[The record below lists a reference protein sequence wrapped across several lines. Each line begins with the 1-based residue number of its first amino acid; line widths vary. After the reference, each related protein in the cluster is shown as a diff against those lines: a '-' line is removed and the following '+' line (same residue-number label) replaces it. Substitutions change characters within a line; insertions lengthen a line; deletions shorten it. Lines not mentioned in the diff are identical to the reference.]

1 MVITAIISG
10 LTAGVIVY
18 SAYSKQTGM
27 SYKTINND
35 TYLKEFLEVYSS
47 INDEYYEDVNKEEL
61 VESAIS
67 AMLSYLGDSYTS
79 FLSSEE
85 TDLLNESLAGEY
97 QGIGVTISE
106 HEIIEVFAKSPA
118 EIAGVKVGD
127 IITKINDKDVTKLNT
142 SEVASLIKESNDESV
157 SITVLRDDKE
167 VNLNVLIS
175 TLYVPAITSNVIEN
189 TDIGYI
195 RIATFSSSVVNQVSD
210 ALTDLKKEN
219 IKSLIIDVRVN
230 SGGYLS
236 AAEGISNLFLDKGK
250 VIYTLKSKNSTNI
263 VKDTTDIKEEMPV
276 VVLIDSAS
284 ASASE
289 ILAAALKD
297 SYGAILVGNKSYGKG
312 KVQQTVSLINGS
324 MAKYT
329 SAKWYRPN
337 GECIDG
343 VGIIPDYE
351 VDIAYETDKDGNI
364 INATDTQLNKAVE
377 LLSN

>member
-97 QGIGVTISE
+97 QGIGVTISD

-127 IITKINDKDVTKLNT
+127 IIIKINDKDVTKLNT

>member
-97 QGIGVTISE
+97 QGIGVTISD

-263 VKDTTDIKEEMPV
+263 VKDTSDIKEEMPV

>member
-97 QGIGVTISE
+97 QGIGVTISD

>member
-97 QGIGVTISE
+97 QGIGVTISD

-250 VIYTLKSKNSTNI
+250 VIYTLKSKNSTNT

-343 VGIIPDYE
+343 AGIIPDYE

>member
-97 QGIGVTISE
+97 QGIGVTISD

-157 SITVLRDDKE
+157 SITVLRDGKE